1 VPLIAWV
8 WCLDEFG
15 FERELTI
22 LIFSRESK
30 MSSPPVT
37 GSESSSSSV
46 GHQQVTFDLRAF
58 SKVILHVTKY
68 PQNPVNGVLLRE
80 KKKASESGSRKFVIQ
95 DAIPILHMCKY
106 TTPMMEF
113 ALTQIEQYCKG
124 SDLEVV
130 GYYQANESLKDNQPD
145 IVALRVSEKLAESNP
160 NLVVVM
166 INNDQLNSNLECAP
180 FTLFQVSEGKLRPK
194 EAKINLLPDED
205 GALSTVSALIQAKSY
220 RHLIDFDNHLDDI
233 GLNYWINP
241 KVNEEI
247 EQLSS

>member
-1 VPLIAWV
+1 
-8 WCLDEFG
+8 
-15 FERELTI
+15 
-22 LIFSRESK
+22 
-30 MSSPPVT
+30 MSLSP
-37 GSESSSSSV
+37 GSEGSGSV
-46 GHQQVTFDLRAF
+46 AHQQVTFDLRAF

-80 KKKASESGSRKFVIQ
+80 KRKASDKEPSSRKFVIQ
-95 DAIPILHMCKY
+95 DAIPLLHMCKY

-145 IVALRVSEKLAESNP
+145 IVALRISEKLAESNP
-160 NLVVVM
+160 NLIVVM
-166 INNDQLNSNLECAP
+166 VNNEQLNSNLECAP
-180 FTLFQVSEGKLRPK
+180 FTLYSVTEGKLRTK

-220 RHLIDFDNHLDDI
+220 RHLNDFDNHLEDI
-233 GLNYWINP
+233 SLNYWVNP
-241 KVNEEI
+241 TLNEEI
-247 EQLSS
+247 QQLSS